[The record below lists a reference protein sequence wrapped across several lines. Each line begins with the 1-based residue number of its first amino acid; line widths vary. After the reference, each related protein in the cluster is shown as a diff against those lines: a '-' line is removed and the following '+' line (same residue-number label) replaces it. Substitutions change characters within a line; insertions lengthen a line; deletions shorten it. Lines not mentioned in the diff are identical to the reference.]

1 MTTLVHRTTC
11 AFCGHHHDRIT
22 TVEDEDE
29 RPVDGDASMCWS
41 CGAFN
46 IVDNTTD
53 AGLRKPTGEEQRSLD
68 ADERISDIRKAW
80 RTVKGKAN

>member
-29 RPVDGDASMCWS
+29 RPCDGDASMCWS
-41 CGAFN
+41 CGQFN
-46 IVDNTTD
+46 IVAGNVDG
-53 AGLRKPTGEEQRSLD
+53 GLRRPTKREQRDLD
-68 ADERISDIRKAW
+68 GDKRIRDIRETW
-80 RTVKGKAN
+80 RMVTARRQ